1 MNHWAAH
8 LVGKRWSL
16 GATGPD
22 TFDCRGLVRHAYLLR
37 TGCDIPQL
45 AVDAAHDPAAALRSA
60 IEEGWHRVAGGM
72 GAPPAREMDLVF
84 MRSLSGFHVGLV
96 VQSQEGL
103 RLLHCVGGVVD
114 GVEVGEVLCQPL
126 RDVAA
131 LGFGRFEFW
140 RKT

>member
-22 TFDCRGLVRHAYLLR
+22 TFDCRGLVRHAYQLR
-37 TGCDIPQL
+37 TDKNIPQL
-45 AVDAAHDPAAALRSA
+45 AVDAAHAPAAALKSA
-60 IEEGWHRVAGGM
+60 VEEGWRCVGKGFAFR
-72 GAPPAREMDLVF
+72 PQELDLAF
-84 MRSLSGFHVGLV
+84 MRSLNGFHVGIV
-96 VQSQEGL
+96 VQAPEGL

-131 LGFGRFEFW
+131 LGFGRMEFW
-140 RKT
+140 RNT